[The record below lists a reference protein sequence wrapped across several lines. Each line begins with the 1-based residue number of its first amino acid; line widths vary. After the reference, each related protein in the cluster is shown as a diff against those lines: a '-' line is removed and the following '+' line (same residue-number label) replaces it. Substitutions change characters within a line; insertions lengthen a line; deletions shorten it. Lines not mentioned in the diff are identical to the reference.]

1 MNGLKY
7 WFVFMSGFWGF
18 ACGATDIARE
28 ADYAER
34 IAKTLSI
41 GEIVWLQANERKFL
55 SIYTETEYPDV
66 KDAAIILH
74 DKGAHPDR
82 KPLIHGLRTELPKH
96 RWSTLALQ
104 MPLREPGAEA
114 EDYFA
119 LFVEAT
125 ARLRAAVNFLEK
137 KEYENIVIVG
147 HGMGALMALQAQSAL
162 QDDIKALAMIDIP
175 VTRNRVARAVE
186 WIRQAE
192 LPLLDLLVSRE
203 IPSMDVNSAKR
214 RLAAKD
220 NIHYRQVSINDDDAM
235 TVKRV
240 YSWLRRT
247 MEALASAEND
257 DEAIEK
263 EPTKN
268 EADAQGN

>member
-1 MNGLKY
+1 MSGLKY
-7 WFVFMSGFWGF
+7 WLIFIGGFWSF

-28 ADYAER
+28 ADFAER
-34 IAKTLSI
+34 IIKTLGV

-55 SIYTETEYPDV
+55 TIYTETEYPDV

-125 ARLRAAVNFLEK
+125 ARLRAAISFLET

-162 QDDIKALAMIDIP
+162 QDDIKALAAIDIP
-175 VTRNRVARAVE
+175 VTGNITTRAVK

-192 LPLLDLLVSRE
+192 LPVLDLLGGRE
-203 IPSMDVNSAKR
+203 IPNMAVSSAKR

-220 NIHYRQVSINDDDAM
+220 NAHYRQVSIHDDESM
-235 TVKRV
+235 IVKRV

-247 MEALASAEND
+247 MDALASAEND
-257 DEAIEK
+257 K
-263 EPTKN
+263 EMVEEEPAGN
-268 EADAQGN
+268 E